1 MPIKIQN
8 DLPVREIL
16 EKENI
21 FVVEENRAL
30 HQDIRPLQICILNLM
45 PLKEDTELQLLR
57 ALSNTP
63 LQIDVSFMRVSSHQ
77 ALNTSP
83 NHLNRFYN
91 TWDEL
96 RDNTYDGM
104 IITGAPVEQLQF
116 EEVDYWK
123 ELCNI
128 FEWTK
133 TNVTST
139 FHICW
144 GAQAGLYYHY
154 GLKKIMLQEKLF
166 GIYRHKVLQRKVP
179 LVRGFDDIFLM
190 PHSRYTAV
198 PAKAIHECRDLVV
211 LAESDEAGVMLCM
224 SRDGRQIFSM
234 GHAEYDRQ
242 TLDKEYRRDVAKD
255 LAIDV
260 PKNYY
265 PDNDPNNKPLLEWR
279 SHCDMLY
286 SNWLNYYV
294 YQNTPYMWGQILDEG
309 NRRKASHVL
318 TERTSDIDMTGK

>member
-21 FVVEENRAL
+21 FVVDEKRAL

-91 TWDEL
+91 TWEEL
-96 RDNTYDGM
+96 KDNTYDGM
-104 IITGAPVEQLQF
+104 IITGAPVEQLSF
-116 EEVDYWK
+116 EEVDYWD
-123 ELCNI
+123 ELCRI

-133 TNVTST
+133 ENVTST

-154 GLKKIMLQEKLF
+154 GLKKIMLSEKLF

-198 PAKAIHECRDLVV
+198 PARAIHECKDLVV

-224 SRDGRQIFSM
+224 SRDGKQIFSM
-234 GHAEYDRQ
+234 GHAEYDRL
-242 TLDKEYRRDVAKD
+242 TLDKEYRRDVAKNLD
-255 LAIDV
+255 IDV

-265 PDNDPNNKPLLEWR
+265 PENDPDNKPLLEWR

-309 NRRKASHVL
+309 NRRKASHML
-318 TERTSDIDMTGK
+318 TEWTLDTEE

>member
-8 DLPVREIL
+8 DLPAREIL

-63 LQIDVSFMRVSSHQ
+63 LQIDVSFMRVSSHL

-96 RDNTYDGM
+96 KDNTYDGM
-104 IITGAPVEQLQF
+104 IITGAPVEQLSF
-116 EEVDYWK
+116 EEVDYWD
-123 ELCNI
+123 ELCRI

-154 GLKKIMLQEKLF
+154 GVPKYDVAPKVFGVYKHHLLVEHEKLF
-166 GIYRHKVLQRKVP
+166 
-179 LVRGFDDIFLM
+179 RGFDDEFYV
-190 PHSRYTAV
+190 PHSRHTEIH
-198 PAKAIHECRDLVV
+198 KADIEKVEELTI
-211 LAESDEAGVMLCM
+211 LAEAEGDAGVYAIANLAK
-224 SRDGRQIFSM
+224 RQFFIT
-234 GHAEYDRQ
+234 GHAEYDPMSLKSEYDRDKKAG
-242 TLDKEYRRDVAKD
+242 LDIR
-255 LAIDV
+255 I
-260 PKNYY
+260 PINYY
-265 PDNDPNNKPLLEWR
+265 PDDDPTRVPVVRWR
-279 SHCDMLY
+279 SVANLLFA
-286 SNWLNYYV
+286 NWLNYYV
-294 YQNTPYMWGQILDEG
+294 YQETPYELDG
-309 NRRKASHVL
+309 L
-318 TERTSDIDMTGK
+318 YSDADD